1 MDTGE
6 KRYVE
11 VAPASSAFTV
21 RDATVSHDPIQTG
34 EAFTIEAVVENPG
47 EINGTKRVNLTLFDE
62 VVDRQE
68 VTLSPGE
75 RRTVSFDRQIA
86 SPGNYTAQVGNE
98 SVSLTV
104 VGEPSSGPPTSDP
117 TETSSVGGGGVSLAS
132 FAAIL
137 TVIATVVTGFFLV
150 RRE

>member
-1 MDTGE
+1 M
-6 KRYVE
+6 
-11 VAPASSAFTV
+11 
-21 RDATVSHDPIQTG
+21 SHDPIQTG